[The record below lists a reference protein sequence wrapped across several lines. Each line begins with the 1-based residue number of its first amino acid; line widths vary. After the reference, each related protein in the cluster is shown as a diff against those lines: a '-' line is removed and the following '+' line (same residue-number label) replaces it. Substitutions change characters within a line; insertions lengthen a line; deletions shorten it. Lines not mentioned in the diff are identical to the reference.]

1 MQLGWR
7 GVLRPILTAQLSV
20 AASMLIGDTACQY
33 IAKGRQPITPIESIT
48 PSTSTALSAATIT
61 PLVATSPVETSDGLT
76 LTIPPPPSTAI
87 ILTPVLR
94 TEDPLPNSPLPD
106 VRYLSAHLP
115 HWWDPQRSL
124 VMLCTGLFV
133 SGPWSAFTFTG
144 TEWLFPGRSTRAI
157 LSKVILNALT
167 APVGISLMFSTV
179 KLLEGHTLSEAGAKV
194 RESAFSTWITGA
206 AYWPFVSVLNFRFVP
221 FEWRPLFS
229 GLAGAA
235 WQTYMSA
242 QAHKPVGAAAV
253 EAGGGGGEWS
263 GGAEQADV
271 NWLGR
276 HSGGERQQQLTAG
289 MTGWKRTAICA
300 VPRPTR

>member
-1 MQLGWR
+1 MEPSWGR
-7 GVLRPILTAQLSV
+7 VLRPLLTAQLSV

-33 IAKGRQPITPIESIT
+33 IAKGRHPIAPIA
-48 PSTSTALSAATIT
+48 STTSLTTTAPPTT
-61 PLVATSPVETSDGLT
+61 PLVATSPIEATDVLT
-76 LTIPPPPSTAI
+76 LTVPPSQRMI
-87 ILTPVLR
+87 VVTPVLP
-94 TEDPLPNSPLPD
+94 TEDPLLNSPLPD

-124 VMLCTGLFV
+124 VMLCTGLCV
-133 SGPWSAFTFTG
+133 SGPWSALMFTG

-157 LSKVILNALT
+157 LSKVVLNACT

-179 KLLEGHTLSEAGAKV
+179 KLLEGHSLSEAKAKV
-194 RESAFSTWITGA
+194 QESALTTWVTGA

-242 QAHKPVGAAAV
+242 QAHKPVGAAVVQDGGAV
-253 EAGGGGGEWS
+253 TVLEEHGRPISTGAGGILVVKNS
-263 GGAEQADV
+263 TQ
-271 NWLGR
+271 
-276 HSGGERQQQLTAG
+276 
-289 MTGWKRTAICA
+289 
-300 VPRPTR
+300 